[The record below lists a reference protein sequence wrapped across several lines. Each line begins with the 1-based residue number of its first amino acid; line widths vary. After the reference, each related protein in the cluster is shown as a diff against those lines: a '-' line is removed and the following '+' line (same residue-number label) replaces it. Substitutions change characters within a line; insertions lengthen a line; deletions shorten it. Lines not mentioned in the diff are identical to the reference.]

1 MRVMVIIKSTPEIE
15 SGRMP
20 SEAELSAMGA
30 FNEELVKAGVMLG
43 GEGLLD
49 SSHGKRIS
57 YETSDP
63 DEEPSVVDGPFAE
76 SKELVAGFWILEVDS
91 VDEAV
96 ERMRGIPNSPD
107 TNLEIRR
114 IAEAEDFGDEFT
126 PELQERENA
135 MREQVEGRDA

>member
-1 MRVMVIIKSTPEIE
+1 MRVMVIVKSNAEIE

-30 FNEELVKAGVMLG
+30 FNEELAKAGVMLG

-57 YETSDP
+57 YETSEP
-63 DEEPSVVDGPFAE
+63 DEEPAVVDGPFTE
-76 SKELVAGFWILEVDS
+76 SKELIAGFWILEVDS

-96 ERMRGIPNSPD
+96 ERMRAIPNNAD

-114 IAEAEDFGDEFT
+114 IAEAEDFGEEFT
-126 PELQERENA
+126 PELQEREA
-135 MREQVEGRDA
+135 AIREQVEGRDA